1 MESVMS
7 KAKVLVIDDDPTM
20 LDLARFHL
28 EKGGYDVA
36 SADTGAQGLRLAAEH
51 HYDVALTDLKLPDID
66 GIEFVAKLKDASPG
80 TEVIMIT
87 GYGSVSVAIDATKAG
102 AFYFIEKPVEFEEL
116 MVLIEKAIERGR
128 QAEEIERLRDRLR
141 ERDSYYN
148 IIGSSRAMQ
157 NIYEIIESIAE
168 SDANVMILGESGTGK
183 ELIANAIHF
192 KSARSKKPFVK
203 INCSALPKEL
213 IESELFGHTKGAFTG
228 ATMEKNGLIGQAAGG
243 SLLLDEIGEMPIEL
257 QPKLLRVLQER
268 VYYRVGSEKALDAD
282 FRLISATNR
291 TPLESIREG
300 TLREDLYYRI
310 NTIEIQ
316 VPPLRERAED
326 VQHLAEHFLRIYAE
340 KYNRSVHAIS
350 QQAYERMFAYS
361 WPGNV
366 RELQNVMERAVLLT
380 KGDVIEESAV
390 PMPKPT
396 SRAAAPAAPVSRPP
410 QASGQSAQPGLNVN
424 ELTLEQL
431 AKLIVNK
438 MPSPKSGG
446 SRVDIFTQLEGAI
459 VRAALERTRGNKQAA
474 ANLLGLYRPRLY
486 SMLRKHNL
494 HDTIRESEQNSP
506 DNDGMEN
513 GIMDPGLSAPE
524 PDNLTDPMLD
534 AERGAAGL
542 GEGLE
547 DEPVAGGN
555 PGPTPEPDSS
565 ASPETDS
572 ETDPEKKKQMAD
584 QNPDNFESVRPKSP
598 EGDSASPNI
607 NSADAAGL
615 HFTKS
620 MPFRY

>member
-1 MESVMS
+1 MS
-7 KAKVLVIDDDPTM
+7 KAKVLVIDDDPEM

-28 EKGGYDVA
+28 EKTGYEVT
-36 SADTGAQGLRLAAEH
+36 SADTGAQGLRLVGEH
-51 HYDVALTDLKLPDID
+51 RYEVALTDLKLPDIY
-66 GIEFVAKLKDASPG
+66 GIELVAKLKEASPG

-87 GYGSVSVAIDATKAG
+87 GYGSVSEAIEATKAG

-116 MVLIEKAIERGR
+116 MALIERAIERGR

-228 ATMEKNGLIGQAAGG
+228 ATMEKMGLIGQAAGG
-243 SLLLDEIGEMPIEL
+243 SLLLDEIAEMPVEL

-268 VYYRVGSEKALDAD
+268 VYYRVGSEKALEAD

-291 TPLESIREG
+291 NPLEAIRDG
-300 TLREDLYYRI
+300 SLREDLFYRI

-316 VPPLRERAED
+316 VPPLRDRAED

-340 KYNRSVHAIS
+340 KYSRSVHAIS
-350 QQAYERMFAYS
+350 QQAYERMFAYP

-366 RELQNVMERAVLLT
+366 RELQNVMERAVLLA
-380 KGDVIEESAV
+380 KGEVIEESAV

-396 SRAAAPAAPVSRPP
+396 AKAPATAPPVAPANRAAAPAGVSAAPPAP
-410 QASGQSAQPGLNVN
+410 ASD
-424 ELTLEQL
+424 LTLEQL
-431 AKLIVNK
+431 ARLIVNK
-438 MPSPKSGG
+438 MPSPSRGG

-494 HDTIRESEQNSP
+494 HDTIRESDQGAPGS
-506 DNDGMEN
+506 DVAEN
-513 GIMDPGLSAPE
+513 CEAESEAPNQE
-524 PDNLTDPMLD
+524 VDH
-534 AERGAAGL
+534 EI
-542 GEGLE
+542 
-547 DEPVAGGN
+547 
-555 PGPTPEPDSS
+555 
-565 ASPETDS
+565 
-572 ETDPEKKKQMAD
+572 D
-584 QNPDNFESVRPKSP
+584 QEID
-598 EGDSASPNI
+598 
-607 NSADAAGL
+607 
-615 HFTKS
+615 
-620 MPFRY
+620 

>member
-1 MESVMS
+1 MS
-7 KAKVLVIDDDPTM
+7 KAKVLVIDDDPEM

-28 EKGGYDVA
+28 EKCSYEVT
-36 SADTGAQGLRLAAEH
+36 SAETGAQGLRLVAEH
-51 HYDVALTDLKLPDID
+51 RHEVALTDLKLPDID
-66 GIEFVAKLKDASPG
+66 GIELVTKLKESSPA

-87 GYGSVSVAIDATKAG
+87 GYGAVTEAIEATKAG
-102 AFYFIEKPVEFEEL
+102 AFYFMEKPVEFEEL
-116 MVLIEKAIERGR
+116 MALIERAVERGR
-128 QAEEIERLRDRLR
+128 QVVEIERLRDRLR
-141 ERDSYYN
+141 ERTSYYN
-148 IIGSSRAMQ
+148 IIGSSRPMQ

-228 ATMEKNGLIGQAAGG
+228 ATMEKMGLIGQAGGG
-243 SLLLDEIGEMPIEL
+243 SLLLDEIAEMPVEL

-268 VYYRVGSEKALDAD
+268 VYYRVGSEKALEAD

-291 TPLESIREG
+291 NPLDAVREG
-300 TLREDLYYRI
+300 ALREDLYYRI
-310 NTIEIQ
+310 NTIEIP

-326 VQHLAEHFLRIYAE
+326 VQHLAAHFLQIYAE
-340 KYNRSVHAIS
+340 KYNRSVGSIS

-366 RELQNVMERAVLLT
+366 RELQNVMERAVLLA
-380 KGDVIEESAV
+380 KGDVIEENAI

-396 SRAAAPAAPVSRPP
+396 ARAAQAATTTAAPPVSRPTGP
-410 QASGQSAQPGLNVN
+410 AGVSAPPPAQLS

-431 AKLIVNK
+431 ARLIVNK

-446 SRVDIFTQLEGAI
+446 SRVDVFTQLEGAI
-459 VRAALERTRGNKQAA
+459 VRAALDRTRGNKQAA

-494 HDTIRESEQNSP
+494 HDTIRESEHS
-506 DNDGMEN
+506 
-513 GIMDPGLSAPE
+513 
-524 PDNLTDPMLD
+524 
-534 AERGAAGL
+534 
-542 GEGLE
+542 
-547 DEPVAGGN
+547 
-555 PGPTPEPDSS
+555 
-565 ASPETDS
+565 SPETDVAEDDLIES
-572 ETDPEKKKQMAD
+572 EALNQDPDQDLAEQVFPTSGGADPE
-584 QNPDNFESVRPKSP
+584 PPKEAAPSK
-598 EGDSASPNI
+598 ETSGEDIVGAPNI
-607 NSADAAGL
+607 SGPDTTEF
-615 HFTKS
+615 HFRKGV
-620 MPFRY
+620 PYQY

>member
-1 MESVMS
+1 MS
-7 KAKVLVIDDDPTM
+7 KAKVLVIDDDPEM

-28 EKGGYDVA
+28 EKNGYDVI
-36 SADTGAQGLRLAAEH
+36 SAETGSHGLRLVAEH
-51 HYDVALTDLKLPDID
+51 RPEVVLTDLKLPDIY
-66 GIEFVAKLKDASPG
+66 GIDLVAKLKEANPSS
-80 TEVIMIT
+80 EVIMIT
-87 GYGSVSVAIDATKAG
+87 GYGAVTEAIEATKAG
-102 AFYFIEKPVEFEEL
+102 AFYFMEKPVEFEEL
-116 MVLIEKAIERGR
+116 MALIERAIERGR
-128 QAEEIERLRDRLR
+128 QVVEIERLRARLR
-141 ERDSYYN
+141 EPTSYYN
-148 IIGSSRAMQ
+148 IIGSSRPMQ

-228 ATMEKNGLIGQAAGG
+228 ATMEKMGLIGQAAGG
-243 SLLLDEIGEMPIEL
+243 SLLLDEIAEMPVEL

-291 TPLESIREG
+291 NPLDAIRDG
-300 TLREDLYYRI
+300 ALREDLYYRI

-340 KYNRSVHAIS
+340 KYNRSVGSIS
-350 QQAYERMFAYS
+350 QQAYERMFTYS

-366 RELQNVMERAVLLT
+366 RELQNVMERAVLLA
-380 KGDVIEESAV
+380 KGDVIEENAI
-390 PMPKPT
+390 PMPKLT
-396 SRAAAPAAPVSRPP
+396 AKAAQVAAVSTAPAAVSRPATP
-410 QASGQSAQPGLNVN
+410 AGVSAPPPAQLS

-431 AKLIVNK
+431 ARLIVNK

-494 HDTIRESEQNSP
+494 HDTIRESEQ
-506 DNDGMEN
+506 
-513 GIMDPGLSAPE
+513 SAPE
-524 PDNLTDPMLD
+524 TDVAEDDMIESEALNQDPDPDL
-534 AERGAAGL
+534 AENVFAA
-542 GEGLE
+542 
-547 DEPVAGGN
+547 PGGSD
-555 PGPTPEPDSS
+555 PEP
-565 ASPETDS
+565 P
-572 ETDPEKKKQMAD
+572 K
-584 QNPDNFESVRPKSP
+584 ESTPSKEQSGEDIAGP
-598 EGDSASPNI
+598 PNI
-607 NSADAAGL
+607 SGPDATEF
-615 HFTKS
+615 HFRKGV
-620 MPFRY
+620 PYQY

>member
-1 MESVMS
+1 MS
-7 KAKVLVIDDDPTM
+7 KAKVLVIDDDPEM
-20 LDLARFHL
+20 LDLTRFHL
-28 EKGGYDVA
+28 EKNGYDVA
-36 SADTGAQGLRLAAEH
+36 SAETGAQGLRLVAEH
-51 HYDVALTDLKLPDID
+51 RHEVALTDLKLPDIY
-66 GIEFVAKLKDASPG
+66 GIELVAKLKEASPA

-87 GYGSVSVAIDATKAG
+87 GYGAVTEAIEATKAG
-102 AFYFIEKPVEFEEL
+102 AFYFMPKPVEFEEL
-116 MVLIEKAIERGR
+116 MALIERAIERGR
-128 QAEEIERLRDRLR
+128 QVVEIEQLRGRLR
-141 ERDSYYN
+141 ERASYYN
-148 IIGSSRAMQ
+148 IIGSSRPMQ

-228 ATMEKNGLIGQAAGG
+228 ATMEKMGLIGQAAGG
-243 SLLLDEIGEMPIEL
+243 SLLLDEIAEMPVEL

-268 VYYRVGSEKALDAD
+268 VYYRVGSEKALEAD

-291 TPLESIREG
+291 NPLDAIRDG
-300 TLREDLYYRI
+300 SLREDLFYRI

-326 VQHLAEHFLRIYAE
+326 VQHLAEHFLRIFAE
-340 KYNRSVHAIS
+340 KYNRSVRSIS
-350 QQAYERMFAYS
+350 QLAYERMFAYS

-366 RELQNVMERAVLLT
+366 RELQNVMERAVLLA
-380 KGDVIEESAV
+380 KGDVIEESAI

-396 SRAAAPAAPVSRPP
+396 ARAATATVATPPLVSRP
-410 QASGQSAQPGLNVN
+410 ATQPGAGGAGAAPPAQLS

-431 AKLIVNK
+431 ARLIVNK
-438 MPSPKSGG
+438 MPSPKSGA

-494 HDTIRESEQNSP
+494 HDTIRESEQ
-506 DNDGMEN
+506 
-513 GIMDPGLSAPE
+513 SAPE
-524 PDNLTDPMLD
+524 ADGAEDDLVESEALNQDPNPDSDPDL
-534 AERGAAGL
+534 AEQGFGAAGS
-542 GEGLE
+542 
-547 DEPVAGGN
+547 DD
-555 PGPTPEPDSS
+555 PEP
-565 ASPETDS
+565 P
-572 ETDPEKKKQMAD
+572 K
-584 QNPDNFESVRPKSP
+584 ESTPPKEPSG
-598 EGDSASPNI
+598 EDIVGTPNI
-607 NSADAAGL
+607 SGPDAADF
-615 HFTKS
+615 HFRKGV
-620 MPFRY
+620 PYQY

>member
-1 MESVMS
+1 MS
-7 KAKVLVIDDDPTM
+7 KAKVLVIDDDPEM

-28 EKGGYDVA
+28 EKCSYEVT
-36 SADTGAQGLRLAAEH
+36 SAETGAQGLRLVAEH
-51 HYDVALTDLKLPDID
+51 RHEVALTDLKLPDID
-66 GIEFVAKLKDASPG
+66 GIELVTKLKESSPA

-87 GYGSVSVAIDATKAG
+87 GYGAVTEAIEATKAG
-102 AFYFIEKPVEFEEL
+102 AFYFMEKPVEFEEL
-116 MVLIEKAIERGR
+116 MALIERAVERGR
-128 QAEEIERLRDRLR
+128 QVVEIERLRDRLR
-141 ERDSYYN
+141 ERTSYYN
-148 IIGSSRAMQ
+148 IIGSSRPMQ

-228 ATMEKNGLIGQAAGG
+228 ATMEKMGLIGQAGGG
-243 SLLLDEIGEMPIEL
+243 SLLLDEIAEMPVEL

-268 VYYRVGSEKALDAD
+268 VYYRVGSEKALEAD

-291 TPLESIREG
+291 NPLDAVREG
-300 TLREDLYYRI
+300 ALREDLYYRI
-310 NTIEIQ
+310 NTIEIP

-326 VQHLAEHFLRIYAE
+326 VQHLAAHFLQIYAE
-340 KYNRSVHAIS
+340 KYNRSVGSIS

-366 RELQNVMERAVLLT
+366 RELQNVMERAVLLA
-380 KGDVIEESAV
+380 KGDVIEENAI

-396 SRAAAPAAPVSRPP
+396 ARAAQAATTTAAPPVSRPTGP
-410 QASGQSAQPGLNVN
+410 AGVSAPPPAQLS

-431 AKLIVNK
+431 ARLIVNK

-446 SRVDIFTQLEGAI
+446 SRVDVFTQLEGAI
-459 VRAALERTRGNKQAA
+459 VRAALDRTRGNKQAA

-494 HDTIRESEQNSP
+494 HDTIRESEHS
-506 DNDGMEN
+506 
-513 GIMDPGLSAPE
+513 
-524 PDNLTDPMLD
+524 
-534 AERGAAGL
+534 
-542 GEGLE
+542 
-547 DEPVAGGN
+547 
-555 PGPTPEPDSS
+555 
-565 ASPETDS
+565 SPETDVAEDDLIES
-572 ETDPEKKKQMAD
+572 EALNQDPDQDLAEQVFPTSGGADPE
-584 QNPDNFESVRPKSP
+584 PPKEAAPSK
-598 EGDSASPNI
+598 ETSGDDIVGAPNI
-607 NSADAAGL
+607 SGPDTTEF
-615 HFTKS
+615 HFRKGV
-620 MPFRY
+620 PYQY

>member
-1 MESVMS
+1 MS
-7 KAKVLVIDDDPTM
+7 KAKVLVIDDDPEM

-28 EKGGYDVA
+28 EKNGYEVA
-36 SADTGAQGLRLAAEH
+36 SAETGAQGLRLVAEH
-51 HYDVALTDLKLPDID
+51 RPEVVLTDLKLPDVYGID
-66 GIEFVAKLKDASPG
+66 LVAKLKEACPG
-80 TEVIMIT
+80 AEVIMIT
-87 GYGSVSVAIDATKAG
+87 GYGAVTEAIEATKAG
-102 AFYFIEKPVEFEEL
+102 AFYFMEKPVEFEEL
-116 MVLIEKAIERGR
+116 MALIERAIERGR
-128 QAEEIERLRDRLR
+128 QVMEIERLRDRLR
-141 ERDSYYN
+141 ERTSYYN
-148 IIGSSRAMQ
+148 IIGSSRPMQ

-228 ATMEKNGLIGQAAGG
+228 ATMEKMGLIGQAAGG
-243 SLLLDEIGEMPIEL
+243 SLLLDEIAEMPVEL

-268 VYYRVGSEKALDAD
+268 VYYRVGSEKALEAD

-291 TPLESIREG
+291 NPLDAVREG
-300 TLREDLYYRI
+300 ALREDLYYRI

-340 KYNRSVHAIS
+340 KYNRTVRSIS
-350 QQAYERMFAYS
+350 QQAYERMFSYS

-366 RELQNVMERAVLLT
+366 RELQNVMERAVLLA
-380 KGDVIEESAV
+380 KGDVIEESAI
-390 PMPKPT
+390 PMPKST
-396 SRAAAPAAPVSRPP
+396 ARAAQAATAATAPPVSRPAAP
-410 QASGQSAQPGLNVN
+410 TGVSAPPPAQLTD
-424 ELTLEQL
+424 LTLEQL
-431 AKLIVNK
+431 ARLIVNK

-494 HDTIRESEQNSP
+494 HDTIRESEQ
-506 DNDGMEN
+506 
-513 GIMDPGLSAPE
+513 SAPE
-524 PDNLTDPMLD
+524 SDIAEDDLIESEALNQDPDPDL
-534 AERGAAGL
+534 AEQVFT
-542 GEGLE
+542 
-547 DEPVAGGN
+547 PPGGDD
-555 PGPTPEPDSS
+555 PEP
-565 ASPETDS
+565 P
-572 ETDPEKKKQMAD
+572 K
-584 QNPDNFESVRPKSP
+584 ESTPSKEPSGEDIV
-598 EGDSASPNI
+598 GTPNI
-607 NSADAAGL
+607 SGPDAAEF
-615 HFTKS
+615 HFRKGV
-620 MPFRY
+620 PYQY

>member
-1 MESVMS
+1 MS
-7 KAKVLVIDDDPTM
+7 KAKVLVIDDDPEM

-28 EKGGYDVA
+28 EKNGYDVA
-36 SADTGAQGLRLAAEH
+36 CAETGAQGLRLVAEH
-51 HYDVALTDLKLPDID
+51 HHEVVLTDLKLPDIY
-66 GIEFVAKLKDASPG
+66 GIDLVARLKEASPS

-87 GYGSVSVAIDATKAG
+87 GYGAVTEAIEATKAG
-102 AFYFIEKPVEFEEL
+102 AFYFMEKPVEFEEL
-116 MVLIEKAIERGR
+116 MALIERAIERGR
-128 QAEEIERLRDRLR
+128 QVVEIEQLRKRLGEPDR
-141 ERDSYYN
+141 YYN
-148 IIGSSRAMQ
+148 IIGSSRPMQ

-228 ATMEKNGLIGQAAGG
+228 ATMDKMGLIGQAAGG
-243 SLLLDEIGEMPIEL
+243 SLLLDEIAEMPIEL

-291 TPLESIREG
+291 NPLDAIREG
-300 TLREDLYYRI
+300 NLREDLYYRI

-340 KYNRSVHAIS
+340 KYNRTVRSIS

-366 RELQNVMERAVLLT
+366 RELQNVMERAVLLA
-380 KGDVIEESAV
+380 KGEVIEESAI
-390 PMPKPT
+390 PMPKIARAAQAATAATAPPL
-396 SRAAAPAAPVSRPP
+396 SRPATQANAGGAGAAAPATGAGPAPP
-410 QASGQSAQPGLNVN
+410 AQMTD
-424 ELTLEQL
+424 LTLEQL
-431 AKLIVNK
+431 ARLIVNK
-438 MPSPKSGG
+438 MPSPKSGA

-494 HDTIRESEQNSP
+494 HDTIRESEQNAAEP
-506 DNDGMEN
+506 DVAED
-513 GIMDPGLSAPE
+513 DPIDSEALNQDPNQDQDPDMASQLGAASQPPAIAGPE
-524 PDNLTDPMLD
+524 PPKESPP
-534 AERGAAGL
+534 AKEAKEAS
-542 GEGLE
+542 GE
-547 DEPVAGGN
+547 DV
-555 PGPTPEPDSS
+555 PGT
-565 ASPETDS
+565 
-572 ETDPEKKKQMAD
+572 
-584 QNPDNFESVRPKSP
+584 
-598 EGDSASPNI
+598 PNI
-607 NSADAAGL
+607 SGPDAAEF
-615 HFTKS
+615 HFRKG
-620 MPFRY
+620 MPYQY

>member
-1 MESVMS
+1 MS
-7 KAKVLVIDDDPTM
+7 KAKVLVIDDDPEM

-28 EKGGYDVA
+28 EKNGYEVT
-36 SADTGAQGLRLAAEH
+36 SAETGTQGLRVVAEH
-51 HYDVALTDLKLPDID
+51 RPEVVLTDLKLPDID
-66 GIEFVAKLKDASPG
+66 GIELVTKLKESSPA

-87 GYGSVSVAIDATKAG
+87 GYGAVTEAIEATKAG
-102 AFYFIEKPVEFEEL
+102 AFYFMPKPVEFEEL
-116 MVLIEKAIERGR
+116 MALIERAIERGR
-128 QAEEIERLRDRLR
+128 QVVEIEQLRRRLIEPTR
-141 ERDSYYN
+141 YYN
-148 IIGSSRAMQ
+148 IIGSSRPMQ

-228 ATMEKNGLIGQAAGG
+228 ATMEKMGLIGQAAGG
-243 SLLLDEIGEMPIEL
+243 SLLLDEIAEMPVEL

-268 VYYRVGSEKALDAD
+268 VYYRVGSEKALEAD

-291 TPLESIREG
+291 NPLDAIRDG
-300 TLREDLYYRI
+300 ALREDLFYRI

-340 KYNRSVHAIS
+340 KYNRTVRSIS
-350 QQAYERMFAYS
+350 QQAYERMFTYS

-366 RELQNVMERAVLLT
+366 RELQNVMERAVLLA
-380 KGDVIEESAV
+380 KGEVIEESAI
-390 PMPKPT
+390 PMSKPAT
-396 SRAAAPAAPVSRPP
+396 KAPAPPPSTAPVSRPTP
-410 QASGQSAQPGLNVN
+410 PPGAPAPPSMNVSD
-424 ELTLEQL
+424 LTLDQL
-431 AKLIVNK
+431 ARLIVNK
-438 MPSPKSGG
+438 MPSPTRGG

-494 HDTIRESEQNSP
+494 HDTIRESEQ
-506 DNDGMEN
+506 
-513 GIMDPGLSAPE
+513 SAPE
-524 PDNLTDPMLD
+524 TDVAEDDLIESDALNQDPDQDL
-534 AERGAAGL
+534 AEQVFAAPGAA
-542 GEGLE
+542 
-547 DEPVAGGN
+547 D
-555 PGPTPEPDSS
+555 PEPPKE
-565 ASPETDS
+565 SPKELSKEPSGEDIVG
-572 ETDPEKKKQMAD
+572 P
-584 QNPDNFESVRPKSP
+584 
-598 EGDSASPNI
+598 PNI
-607 NSADAAGL
+607 SGPDAAEF
-615 HFTKS
+615 HFRKGV
-620 MPFRY
+620 PYQY

>member
-1 MESVMS
+1 MIS
-7 KAKVLVIDDDPTM
+7 KTKVLVIDDDPEM
-20 LDLARFHL
+20 LDLTRFHL
-28 EKGGYDVA
+28 EKSGYEVIV
-36 SADTGAQGLRLAAEH
+36 ADTGAQGLRLIAEH
-51 HYDVALTDLKLPDID
+51 RPEVALTDFKLPDISPETD
-66 GIEFVAKLKDASPG
+66 GIKFVTRLKEASPG

-87 GYGSVSVAIDATKAG
+87 GYGSVNVAIEAIKAG
-102 AFYFIEKPVEFEEL
+102 AFYFIEKPVEYEEL
-116 MVLIEKAIERGR
+116 IALIERAVERGR
-128 QAEEIERLRDRLR
+128 QAQEIERLRGHLR

-148 IIGSSRAMQ
+148 IIGSSRPMQ

-228 ATMEKNGLIGQAAGG
+228 ATMEKMGLIGQAAGG

-268 VYYRVGSEKALDAD
+268 VYYRVGSEKALEAD
-282 FRLISATNR
+282 FRLISSTNR
-291 TPLESIREG
+291 NPLEAIREG

-326 VQHLAEHFLRIYAE
+326 VQHLAEHFLRIYAQ
-340 KYNRSVHAIS
+340 KYNRQVHSIS

-366 RELQNVMERAVLLT
+366 RELQNVMERAVLLA
-380 KGDVIEESAV
+380 KGEVIEESAI
-390 PMPKPT
+390 PMPKPAT
-396 SRAAAPAAPVSRPP
+396 RVAVAATAPSAAPISRAAPSAVSAPAP
-410 QASGQSAQPGLNVN
+410 ASVN
-424 ELTLEQL
+424 ASELTLDQL
-431 AKLIVNK
+431 ARLIVNK
-438 MPSPKSGG
+438 MPGPKSGG
-446 SRVDIFTQLEGAI
+446 SRVDIFTQIEGAI

-494 HDTIRESEQNSP
+494 HDTIRESEQN
-506 DNDGMEN
+506 
-513 GIMDPGLSAPE
+513 APE
-524 PDNLTDPMLD
+524 NEAQENVENDLAESKAPNHQMDREMDQKV
-534 AERGAAGL
+534 AERSVPNSEKATR
-542 GEGLE
+542 ESSE
-547 DEPVAGGN
+547 DDLRTPTLGN
-555 PGPTPEPDSS
+555 P
-565 ASPETDS
+565 
-572 ETDPEKKKQMAD
+572 
-584 QNPDNFESVRPKSP
+584 
-598 EGDSASPNI
+598 
-607 NSADAAGL
+607 DATG
-615 HFTKS
+615 
-620 MPFRY
+620 FRFIKGAPVG

>member
-1 MESVMS
+1 MS
-7 KAKVLVIDDDPTM
+7 KAKVLVIDDDPEM

-28 EKGGYDVA
+28 EKDGYEVSCA
-36 SADTGAQGLRLAAEH
+36 ETGAQGLRLVAEH
-51 HYDVALTDLKLPDID
+51 RHEVALTDLKLPDIY
-66 GIEFVAKLKDASPG
+66 GIDLVTKLKEASPA

-87 GYGSVSVAIDATKAG
+87 GYGAVTEAIEATKAG
-102 AFYFIEKPVEFEEL
+102 AFYFMEKPVEFEKL
-116 MVLIEKAIERGR
+116 MPLVEKAIERER
-128 QAEEIERLRDRLR
+128 QVVEIERLRARLR
-141 ERDSYYN
+141 EPTSYYD
-148 IIGSSRAMQ
+148 IIGSSRPMQ
-157 NIYEIIESIAE
+157 NIYEIIESIAV

-228 ATMEKNGLIGQAAGG
+228 ATMEKMGLIGQAAGG
-243 SLLLDEIGEMPIEL
+243 SLLLDEIAEMPVEL

-268 VYYRVGSEKALDAD
+268 VYYRVGSEKALEAD

-291 TPLESIREG
+291 NPLDAIRDG
-300 TLREDLYYRI
+300 SLREDLYYRI

-340 KYNRSVHAIS
+340 KYNRTVRSIS

-366 RELQNVMERAVLLT
+366 RELQNVMERAVLLA
-380 KGDVIEESAV
+380 KGDVIEESAI

-396 SRAAAPAAPVSRPP
+396 ARAATATAAQPSAVSRPATP
-410 QASGQSAQPGLNVN
+410 PGVSAPPAAQLS

-431 AKLIVNK
+431 ARLIVNK
-438 MPSPKSGG
+438 MPSPKSGA

-494 HDTIRESEQNSP
+494 HDTIRESEQSAQESDAAENDLIESDALNLEP
-506 DNDGMEN
+506 DQDQDLEEQNFAASGGED
-513 GIMDPGLSAPE
+513 PE
-524 PDNLTDPMLD
+524 PPK
-534 AERGAAGL
+534 ESPK
-542 GEGLE
+542 EPSKEPSEE
-547 DEPVAGGN
+547 DIVTPN
-555 PGPTPEPDSS
+555 RSGP
-565 ASPETDS
+565 
-572 ETDPEKKKQMAD
+572 
-584 QNPDNFESVRPKSP
+584 
-598 EGDSASPNI
+598 
-607 NSADAAGL
+607 DAADF
-615 HFTKS
+615 HFRKGV
-620 MPFRY
+620 PYQY

>member
-1 MESVMS
+1 MS
-7 KAKVLVIDDDPTM
+7 KAKVLVIDDDPEM

-28 EKGGYDVA
+28 EKNGYEVT
-36 SADTGAQGLRLAAEH
+36 SAETGAQGLRLVAEH
-51 HYDVALTDLKLPDID
+51 RHEVALTDLKLPDID
-66 GIEFVAKLKDASPG
+66 GIELVTKLKESSSA

-87 GYGSVSVAIDATKAG
+87 GYGAVTEAIEATKAG
-102 AFYFIEKPVEFEEL
+102 AFYFMEKPVEFEEL
-116 MVLIEKAIERGR
+116 MALIERAVERGR
-128 QAEEIERLRDRLR
+128 QAVEIEQLRRRLIEPTRY
-141 ERDSYYN
+141 EN
-148 IIGSSRAMQ
+148 IIGSSRPMQ

-228 ATMEKNGLIGQAAGG
+228 ATMEKMGLIGQAAGG
-243 SLLLDEIGEMPIEL
+243 SLLLDEIAEMPVEL

-268 VYYRVGSEKALDAD
+268 VYYRVGSEKALEAD

-291 TPLESIREG
+291 NPLDAVREG
-300 TLREDLYYRI
+300 ALREDLYYRI

-326 VQHLAEHFLRIYAE
+326 VQHLAVHFLGIYAE
-340 KYNRSVHAIS
+340 KYNRPVRSIS

-366 RELQNVMERAVLLT
+366 RELQNVMERAVLLA
-380 KGDVIEESAV
+380 KGDVIEENAI

-396 SRAAAPAAPVSRPP
+396 AKAAQAAITAAAPPVSRPTGP
-410 QASGQSAQPGLNVN
+410 AGVAAPPPAQLSD
-424 ELTLEQL
+424 LTLEQL
-431 AKLIVNK
+431 ARLIVNK

-446 SRVDIFTQLEGAI
+446 SRVDVFTQLEGAI
-459 VRAALERTRGNKQAA
+459 VRAALDRTRGNKQAA

-494 HDTIRESEQNSP
+494 HDTIRESEQ
-506 DNDGMEN
+506 
-513 GIMDPGLSAPE
+513 SAPE
-524 PDNLTDPMLD
+524 TDV
-534 AERGAAGL
+534 AEDDL
-542 GEGLE
+542 IESEGLNQDPDQDLAE
-547 DEPVAGGN
+547 QDFTASGG
-555 PGPTPEPDSS
+555 
-565 ASPETDS
+565 A
-572 ETDPEKKKQMAD
+572 DPELPK
-584 QNPDNFESVRPKSP
+584 ESTPSKETSGEDVV
-598 EGDSASPNI
+598 GAPNI
-607 NSADAAGL
+607 NGPDTTEF
-615 HFTKS
+615 HFRKG
-620 MPFRY
+620 MPYQY

>member
-1 MESVMS
+1 MS
-7 KAKVLVIDDDPTM
+7 KAKVLVIDDDPEM

-28 EKGGYDVA
+28 EKSGYEVT
-36 SADTGAQGLRLAAEH
+36 SAETGAQGLRLVAEH
-51 HYDVALTDLKLPDID
+51 RHEVALTDLKLPDID
-66 GIEFVAKLKDASPG
+66 GIELVTKLKESSPA

-87 GYGSVSVAIDATKAG
+87 GYGAVTEAIEATKAG
-102 AFYFIEKPVEFEEL
+102 AFYFMEKPVEFEEL
-116 MVLIEKAIERGR
+116 MALIERAVERGR
-128 QAEEIERLRDRLR
+128 QVVEIERLRAKLSAPT
-141 ERDSYYN
+141 SYYN
-148 IIGSSRAMQ
+148 IIGSSRPMQ

-228 ATMEKNGLIGQAAGG
+228 ATMEKMGLIGQAGGG
-243 SLLLDEIGEMPIEL
+243 SLLLDEIAEMPVEL

-268 VYYRVGSEKALDAD
+268 VYYRVGSEKALEAD

-291 TPLESIREG
+291 NPLDAVREG
-300 TLREDLYYRI
+300 ALREDLYYRI

-326 VQHLAEHFLRIYAE
+326 VQHLAVHFLQIYAE
-340 KYNRSVHAIS
+340 KYNRSVGSIS

-366 RELQNVMERAVLLT
+366 RELQNVMERAVLLA
-380 KGDVIEESAV
+380 KGDVIEENAI

-396 SRAAAPAAPVSRPP
+396 SRVAQAATTATTPPVSRMTGPAGVSAPP
-410 QASGQSAQPGLNVN
+410 PAQLSD
-424 ELTLEQL
+424 LTLEQL
-431 AKLIVNK
+431 ARLIVNK

-446 SRVDIFTQLEGAI
+446 SRVDVFTQLEGAI
-459 VRAALERTRGNKQAA
+459 VRAALDRTRGNKQAA

-494 HDTIRESEQNSP
+494 HDTIRESEHS
-506 DNDGMEN
+506 
-513 GIMDPGLSAPE
+513 
-524 PDNLTDPMLD
+524 
-534 AERGAAGL
+534 
-542 GEGLE
+542 
-547 DEPVAGGN
+547 
-555 PGPTPEPDSS
+555 
-565 ASPETDS
+565 SPETDVAEDDLIES
-572 ETDPEKKKQMAD
+572 EALNQDPDQDLAEQVFTSSGGADPE
-584 QNPDNFESVRPKSP
+584 PPKEATPSK
-598 EGDSASPNI
+598 ETSGEDIVGAPNI
-607 NSADAAGL
+607 SGPDATEF
-615 HFTKS
+615 HFRKGV
-620 MPFRY
+620 PYQY

>member
-1 MESVMS
+1 MS
-7 KAKVLVIDDDPTM
+7 KAKVLVIDDDPEM

-28 EKGGYDVA
+28 EKNGYEVA
-36 SADTGAQGLRLAAEH
+36 SAETGAQGLRLVAEH
-51 HYDVALTDLKLPDID
+51 RHEVALTDLKLPDID
-66 GIEFVAKLKDASPG
+66 GIELVTKLKESSPA

-87 GYGSVSVAIDATKAG
+87 GYGAVTEAIEATKAG
-102 AFYFIEKPVEFEEL
+102 AFYFMEKPVEFEEL
-116 MVLIEKAIERGR
+116 MALIERAVERGR
-128 QAEEIERLRDRLR
+128 QFVEIERLRDRLR
-141 ERDSYYN
+141 ERTSYYN
-148 IIGSSRAMQ
+148 IIGSSRPMQ

-228 ATMEKNGLIGQAAGG
+228 ATMEKMGLIGQAAGG
-243 SLLLDEIGEMPIEL
+243 SLLLDEIAEMPVEL

-268 VYYRVGSEKALDAD
+268 VYYRVGSEKALEAD

-291 TPLESIREG
+291 NPLDAVREG
-300 TLREDLYYRI
+300 ALREDLYYRI
-310 NTIEIQ
+310 NTIEIP

-340 KYNRSVHAIS
+340 KYNRSVGSIS

-366 RELQNVMERAVLLT
+366 RELQNVMERAVLLA
-380 KGDVIEESAV
+380 KGDVIEENAI

-396 SRAAAPAAPVSRPP
+396 ARAAQATTTAAAPAVSRPTGP
-410 QASGQSAQPGLNVN
+410 AGVSAPPPAQLSD
-424 ELTLEQL
+424 LTLEQL
-431 AKLIVNK
+431 ARLIVNK

-446 SRVDIFTQLEGAI
+446 SRVDVFTQLEGAI
-459 VRAALERTRGNKQAA
+459 VRAALDRTRGNKQAA

-494 HDTIRESEQNSP
+494 HDTIRESEQS
-506 DNDGMEN
+506 
-513 GIMDPGLSAPE
+513 
-524 PDNLTDPMLD
+524 
-534 AERGAAGL
+534 
-542 GEGLE
+542 
-547 DEPVAGGN
+547 
-555 PGPTPEPDSS
+555 
-565 ASPETDS
+565 SPETDVAEDDLIES
-572 ETDPEKKKQMAD
+572 EALNQDPDQDLAEQVFTTSGGVDPE
-584 QNPDNFESVRPKSP
+584 PPKEATPSK
-598 EGDSASPNI
+598 ETSGEDIVGAPNI
-607 NSADAAGL
+607 SGPDTTEF
-615 HFTKS
+615 HFRKGA
-620 MPFRY
+620 PYQY

>member
-1 MESVMS
+1 MS
-7 KAKVLVIDDDPTM
+7 KAKVLVIDDDPEM
-20 LDLARFHL
+20 LDLTRFHL
-28 EKGGYDVA
+28 EKSGYEVTCA
-36 SADTGAQGLRLAAEH
+36 ETGAQGLRLVAEH
-51 HYDVALTDLKLPDID
+51 RHEVALTDLKLPDVYGID
-66 GIEFVAKLKDASPG
+66 LVAKLKEASPG

-87 GYGSVSVAIDATKAG
+87 GYGAVTEAIEAIKAG
-102 AFYFIEKPVEFEEL
+102 AFYFMEKPVEFEEL
-116 MVLIEKAIERGR
+116 MPLIERAIERGR
-128 QAEEIERLRDRLR
+128 QAVEIEQLRRRLIDRT
-141 ERDSYYN
+141 SYYN
-148 IIGSSRAMQ
+148 IIGSSRPMQ

-228 ATMEKNGLIGQAAGG
+228 ATMEKMGLIGQAAGG
-243 SLLLDEIGEMPIEL
+243 SLLLDEIAEMPVEL

-291 TPLESIREG
+291 NPLDAIREG
-300 TLREDLYYRI
+300 TLREDLFYRI
-310 NTIEIQ
+310 NTIEMQ
-316 VPPLRERAED
+316 VPPLRDRAED

-340 KYNRSVHAIS
+340 KYNRTVRSIS

-366 RELQNVMERAVLLT
+366 RELQNVMERAVLLA
-380 KGDVIEESAV
+380 KGDVIEESAI

-396 SRAAAPAAPVSRPP
+396 AKAATATAATVAPVSRPATP
-410 QASGQSAQPGLNVN
+410 PIGGAPPPAQLS

-431 AKLIVNK
+431 ARLIVNK

-494 HDTIRESEQNSP
+494 HDTIRESEQ
-506 DNDGMEN
+506 
-513 GIMDPGLSAPE
+513 SAPE
-524 PDNLTDPMLD
+524 SDAAENDLIESDALNQELDPDLD
-534 AERGAAGL
+534 QELEEQGFAASGGA
-542 GEGLE
+542 
-547 DEPVAGGN
+547 D
-555 PGPTPEPDSS
+555 PEPPEE
-565 ASPETDS
+565 SPKEPS
-572 ETDPEKKKQMAD
+572 
-584 QNPDNFESVRPKSP
+584 PKEPSKEP
-598 EGDSASPNI
+598 SGGDIVGTPNI
-607 NSADAAGL
+607 GGSDAAEF
-615 HFTKS
+615 HFRKG
-620 MPFRY
+620 MPFQY

>member
-1 MESVMS
+1 MN
-7 KAKVLVIDDDPTM
+7 KAKVLVIDDDPEM

-28 EKGGYDVA
+28 EKNGYEVA
-36 SADTGAQGLRLAAEH
+36 SAETGAQGLRLVAEH
-51 HYDVALTDLKLPDID
+51 HHEVALTDLKLPDIY
-66 GIEFVAKLKDASPG
+66 GIDLVVKLKEASPR

-87 GYGSVSVAIDATKAG
+87 GYGAVTEAIEATKAG
-102 AFYFIEKPVEFEEL
+102 AFYFMEKPVEFEEL
-116 MVLIEKAIERGR
+116 MALIERAVERGR
-128 QAEEIERLRDRLR
+128 QVVEIEQLRGRLR
-141 ERDSYYN
+141 ERASYYN
-148 IIGSSRAMQ
+148 IIGSSRPMQ

-228 ATMEKNGLIGQAAGG
+228 ATMEKMGLIGQAAGG
-243 SLLLDEIGEMPIEL
+243 SLLLDEIAEMPVEL

-268 VYYRVGSEKALDAD
+268 VYYRVGSEKALEAD

-291 TPLESIREG
+291 NPLDAVRDG
-300 TLREDLYYRI
+300 ALREDLYYRI

-340 KYNRSVHAIS
+340 KYNRTVRSIS

-366 RELQNVMERAVLLT
+366 RELQNVMERAVLLA
-380 KGDVIEESAV
+380 KGEVIEESAI

-396 SRAAAPAAPVSRPP
+396 ARAAATAPAAPGAPVSRPATP
-410 QASGQSAQPGLNVN
+410 PGVSAPAPAPTQPSD
-424 ELTLEQL
+424 LTLEQL
-431 AKLIVNK
+431 ARLIVNK

-446 SRVDIFTQLEGAI
+446 SRVDVFTQLEGAI

-494 HDTIRESEQNSP
+494 HDTIREAEQ
-506 DNDGMEN
+506 
-513 GIMDPGLSAPE
+513 SAPE
-524 PDNLTDPMLD
+524 TDVAENDLIESEALDQDPDQELD
-534 AERGAAGL
+534 QDLDQDLAEQNFA
-542 GEGLE
+542 
-547 DEPVAGGN
+547 P
-555 PGPTPEPDSS
+555 PGT
-565 ASPETDS
+565 A
-572 ETDPEKKKQMAD
+572 DPESPK
-584 QNPDNFESVRPKSP
+584 ESPKELSKELSKEP
-598 EGDSASPNI
+598 SGEDIVGPPNV
-607 NSADAAGL
+607 NAPDAAEF
-615 HFTKS
+615 HFRKGV
-620 MPFRY
+620 PYQY

>member
-1 MESVMS
+1 MS
-7 KAKVLVIDDDPTM
+7 KAKVLVIDDDPEM

-28 EKGGYDVA
+28 EKNGYEV
-36 SADTGAQGLRLAAEH
+36 SCADTGAQALRLVAEH
-51 HYDVALTDLKLPDID
+51 RPEVVLTDLKLPDVYGID
-66 GIEFVAKLKDASPG
+66 LVPKLKEACPG
-80 TEVIMIT
+80 AEVIMIT
-87 GYGSVSVAIDATKAG
+87 GYGAVTEAIEATKAG
-102 AFYFIEKPVEFEEL
+102 AFYFMPKPVEFEEL
-116 MVLIEKAIERGR
+116 MALIERAIERGR
-128 QAEEIERLRDRLR
+128 QVMEIEQLRRRLIEPTRY
-141 ERDSYYN
+141 EN
-148 IIGSSRAMQ
+148 IIGSSRPMQ

-228 ATMEKNGLIGQAAGG
+228 ATMEKMGLIGQAAGG
-243 SLLLDEIGEMPIEL
+243 SLLLDEIAEMPVEL

-291 TPLESIREG
+291 NPLDAVREG
-300 TLREDLYYRI
+300 ALREDLYYRI

-326 VQHLAEHFLRIYAE
+326 VQHLAVHFLGIYAE
-340 KYNRSVHAIS
+340 KYNRPVRSIS

-366 RELQNVMERAVLLT
+366 RELQNVMERAVLLA
-380 KGDVIEESAV
+380 KGEVIEEAAI

-396 SRAAAPAAPVSRPP
+396 VRAAQAATVATAPPISRPP
-410 QASGQSAQPGLNVN
+410 APMTGVSAPPPAQLSD
-424 ELTLEQL
+424 LTLEQL
-431 AKLIVNK
+431 ARLIVNK

-494 HDTIRESEQNSP
+494 HDTIRESEQS
-506 DNDGMEN
+506 
-513 GIMDPGLSAPE
+513 
-524 PDNLTDPMLD
+524 
-534 AERGAAGL
+534 
-542 GEGLE
+542 
-547 DEPVAGGN
+547 
-555 PGPTPEPDSS
+555 
-565 ASPETDS
+565 SPETDVAEDDLIES
-572 ETDPEKKKQMAD
+572 EALNQDPDPDLAEQVFDASRGADPEPPKESTPSKEPSGED
-584 QNPDNFESVRPKSP
+584 IVGPPSISGPDATEF
-598 EGDSASPNI
+598 
-607 NSADAAGL
+607 
-615 HFTKS
+615 HFRKGV
-620 MPFRY
+620 PYQY